1 MSTILTARDALLATI
16 RAASTSLTAQNCV
29 TDDWAVLDSA
39 GTYACVIEIEKPT
52 LEGDNL
58 ENRGYEG
65 AYQEIHTF
73 KATLAIK
80 VGTGQTSYGTLI
92 TNLITLVETVKD
104 EIRGHNRLGDTT
116 VVARCQTIQTS
127 TILERIPRTQGTGAS
142 PTHFLQ
148 AITCKVWCSADA
160 PEYDGG
166 GY

>member
-1 MSTILTARDALLATI
+1 MSTILTARDALLTTI
-16 RAASTSLTAQNCV
+16 RAASTSLTTQNCV
-29 TDDWAVLDSA
+29 TDDWAVLDS
-39 GTYACVIEIEKPT
+39 GTAYACVVEIEKPT

-58 ENRGYEG
+58 ENRGFEG

-73 KATLAIK
+73 KATLATK
-80 VGTGQTSYGTLI
+80 VGTGAVGYGTLI
-92 TNLITLVETVKD
+92 TNLITLVETIKD
-104 EIRGHNRLGDTT
+104 YIRSHNRLNDTT

-148 AITCKVWCSADA
+148 AVTCKVWCEADA
-160 PEYDGG
+160 PDYDGG